1 MSGSNF
7 FFLLE
12 QKHTVVK
19 DLTVITFRKVAL
31 SLVTMDG
38 LTLML
43 SCMINVKLQ
52 NKHGDKEKNNIW
64 LTEMKIF
71 NSPGGNKKNKHA
83 GRLRD
88 NQSNAP
94 CM

>member
-1 MSGSNF
+1 MSNVRYQLY
-7 FFLLE
+7 FLLE
-12 QKHTVVK
+12 QKRTVVK
-19 DLTVITFRKVAL
+19 EPTVITFRKVAL

-52 NKHGDKEKNNIW
+52 NKQGEKEKNNIW

-71 NSPGGNKKNKHA
+71 NSLGA
-83 GRLRD
+83 
-88 NQSNAP
+88 Q
-94 CM
+94 

>member
-1 MSGSNF
+1 MSNVRYQLAFS
-7 FFLLE
+7 LE
-12 QKHTVVK
+12 QKRTVAEEP
-19 DLTVITFRKVAL
+19 TVLTFRKVAL

-52 NKHGDKEKNNIW
+52 NKQGDKEKNNIW

-71 NSPGGNKKNKHA
+71 NSPG
-83 GRLRD
+83 
-88 NQSNAP
+88 
-94 CM
+94 M